1 MKKVLVVYN
10 VNAGRKKSIKYK
22 KKLQKVLLKNAESFK
37 FITIDEFDYIDIA
50 NFDTIIAMGGDGT
63 VNKVLPH
70 LINTD
75 KTLGVIPCGTANLLA
90 AKLGINSVSKA
101 VKAIY
106 KNKTSKIDLMT
117 INNRLSIL
125 RCGIGYD
132 SNIICHTP
140 QSLKNRFGYFA
151 YFVAGMLFALRL
163 KKKEYCIKTDN
174 HESNIKASCII
185 VANAPNMFR
194 NLISVGNNSKLND
207 GLFDVFVLK
216 TQNPVL
222 FFVEFLKILLGYK
235 ASNSAAD
242 YFQTNNLNLKA
253 KYFDC
258 HIDGEK
264 SNFTKEIECKMIKD
278 AINVYTLDK

>member
-1 MKKVLVVYN
+1 MYRCPSVFVRLPY
-10 VNAGRKKSIKYK
+10 
-22 KKLQKVLLKNAESFK
+22 L
-37 FITIDEFDYIDIA
+37 ID
-50 NFDTIIAMGGDGT
+50 
-63 VNKVLPH
+63 
-70 LINTD
+70 TD

-90 AKLGINSVSKA
+90 AKLGINSISKA
-101 VKAIY
+101 IKTID
-106 KNKTSKIDLMT
+106 KNKRSKIDLMRL
-117 INNRLSIL
+117 NNRLSIL

-140 QSLKNRFGYFA
+140 QSLKNKFGYFA
-151 YFVAGMLFALRL
+151 YFVAGILFALRL

-174 HESNIKASCII
+174 QESNIKASCII
-185 VANAPNMFR
+185 IANAANMFR

-222 FFVEFLKILLGYK
+222 FFIEFIKIILGYK
-235 ASNSAAD
+235 VSSSVAE
-242 YFQTNNLNLKA
+242 YFQTNNLYLKA

-264 SNFTKEIECKMIKD
+264 SNFTKEIECKIINA
-278 AINVYTLDK
+278 AINVFTLE